1 MIFRYVFGIYYVGV
15 VLADRLEVFPFLKI
29 KPPSLYYYIGLSGAH
44 LYISIVFYYHSQ
56 SLPVGVVLVER
67 QEVFPFLKIK
77 PPTPSMSK

>member
-1 MIFRYVFGIYYVGV
+1 M

-29 KPPSLYYYIGLSGAH
+29 KPLSLYYYIGLSGAH

-67 QEVFPFLKIK
+67 QEVFPFIKIK
-77 PPTPSMSK
+77 PPSMTKLG